1 MGILDDKTPAQQ
13 AAETLV
19 KHVNSH
25 LAVFA
30 NQYKRAFDMVWNR
43 TDGITPQDVLDAFD
57 TDAMELF
64 IRSAATRDYILSA
77 KPSLLPEEYR
87 TTPFSVSPEIVDGAP
102 TGRMIVG

>member
-13 AAETLV
+13 AAENLV
-19 KHVNSH
+19 RHVNSH
-25 LAVFA
+25 LTVFA

-43 TDGITPQDVLDAFD
+43 QDGITPQQVLDAFD

-87 TTPFSVSPEIVDGAP
+87 ATPQPVNPEMVDGVP